1 MNWSVGS
8 KHGDGSGVTTTTP
21 RVEAEV
27 SGYRPS
33 PRPTFDEATPLRRAD
48 VVTYTWGD
56 DGSGEVQDW
65 LYVSSEKIHELVFG
79 LPPRGSFRHSDEFR
93 TIFAADELLYVL
105 SGTLL
110 LANPESGEAH
120 RVEAGEAAFF
130 RRDTWHHAHA
140 IGPDALRVL
149 ELFAPPPAAGT
160 SGAYARSQP
169 LLSAVALGDDG
180 QLGSLV
186 PGEPPSRRDTMRVV
200 READLR
206 WRLEPGTPGP
216 VPVGLFAST
225 EHLTVGMM
233 DLHPGQRGTWHTHA
247 GDECGY
253 VLEGSLALAVEG
265 SDARKWFELQA
276 GDGWYVPEGVEH
288 RYQAHEGSTRYVFAA
303 APSYTSSKGRP

>member
-8 KHGDGSGVTTTTP
+8 DHGDGSGVKAATP
-21 RVEAEV
+21 PVDAEV

-79 LPPRGSFRHSDEFR
+79 LPPHGSFLHSDEFR

-140 IGPDALRVL
+140 IGRDALRVL
-149 ELFAPPPAAGT
+149 ELFAPPPAAGA

-169 LLSAVALGDDG
+169 LLSHVALGDDG
-180 QLGSLV
+180 QLGASSRENRRRAGTRCGSFARPTYV
-186 PGEPPSRRDTMRVV
+186 GASSRAPPVSCPWACSSAR
-200 READLR
+200 
-206 WRLEPGTPGP
+206 
-216 VPVGLFAST
+216 ST
-225 EHLTVGMM
+225 S
-233 DLHPGQRGTWHTHA
+233 PWA
-247 GDECGY
+247 
-253 VLEGSLALAVEG
+253 
-265 SDARKWFELQA
+265 
-276 GDGWYVPEGVEH
+276 
-288 RYQAHEGSTRYVFAA
+288 
-303 APSYTSSKGRP
+303 

>member
-1 MNWSVGS
+1 M
-8 KHGDGSGVTTTTP
+8 
-21 RVEAEV
+21 

-93 TIFAADELLYVL
+93 TIFAADELLYAL

-130 RRDTWHHAHA
+130 RRDTWHHAHHRS
-140 IGPDALRVL
+140 GC
-149 ELFAPPPAAGT
+149 AAG
-160 SGAYARSQP
+160 P
-169 LLSAVALGDDG
+169 
-180 QLGSLV
+180 
-186 PGEPPSRRDTMRVV
+186 RVV
-200 READLR
+200 RTAARRRDLR
-206 WRLEPGTPGP
+206 SLRAIPATAVGGGPRRRWAAREPRPRGTAVAPGHDAGRAGGRPALASSRASRP

-247 GDECGY
+247 GDECGD